1 MRHQSFKVRSEEMID
16 AAFKFIDVNDFENA
30 SKILVKYLD
39 IQPNSGRA
47 LQGLGLVALLTGR
60 NGLAV
65 AMFRQALNNP
75 EVAKHAFVWMQL
87 GVALTNCQ
95 RNEDALKAHLKA
107 HELDP
112 NEALHLSNAAAAVMN
127 SGRYEEVIKYAR
139 KAYALN
145 RDDAN
150 VQWNLANGYLEKG
163 VISRHVWELH
173 EGRRF
178 VTSGVCKRRNYPGN
192 PPMWD
197 GKATDHLVIH
207 GEQGLGDE
215 IMFASCIPDVIDA
228 PGEKLKYAATSLVD
242 VIALECAPR
251 LQKLFARSFPDVTVI
266 GTHDLE
272 GKDLPEGF
280 TPDAYCPLG
289 SLPML
294 FRPSVESFPG
304 TPYLIP
310 DAAKV
315 AAIRARLPEGKL
327 RVGVAWQGG
336 GQNTRIDLR
345 SILPDQWQPILA
357 QDCDFVSLQYT
368 AQAAKDAAEM
378 GIHHWPEAEAD
389 DMDDVAAL
397 VASCD
402 LVISVCTTAIHLA
415 GALGVPCWV
424 LVPSGHAWRY
434 GGTGETMP
442 WYRSVRLFR
451 QKGANWDETIG
462 KVADGLADYR
472 ELPEAKRAA
481 SRRAA

>member
-95 RNEDALKAHLKA
+95 RNEEALKAHLKA
-107 HELDP
+107 HEMDP

-163 VISRHVWELH
+163 IISRHVWELH

-178 VTSGVCKRRNYPGN
+178 VTSGVCKQRHYPGN

-197 GKATDHLVIH
+197 GDPTKRLVIH

-215 IMFASCIPDVIDA
+215 IMFASCVNDVLNVLHKHPI
-228 PGEKLKYAATSLVD
+228 
-242 VIALECAPR
+242 IECAPR
-251 LQKLFARSFPDVTVI
+251 LERLFARSFPNAMVV

-272 GKDLPEGF
+272 GKDLPGGVDPE
-280 TPDAYCPLG
+280 AYCPLG

-304 TPYLIP
+304 TPYLRVDP
-310 DAAKV
+310 DKV

-345 SILPDQWQPILA
+345 SILPEQWKPILA
-357 QDCDFVSLQYT
+357 NDCDFVSLQYT
-368 AQAAKDAAEM
+368 KQAAADAAEM

-402 LVISVCTTAIHLA
+402 LVISVCTTAIHIA

-451 QKGANWDETIG
+451 QKCANWDETIG

-472 ELPEAKRAA
+472 ELPEAERAA